1 MPEPAGGHL
10 GTWRLVLTQER
21 DPSISHSRALTQS
34 HTHRVHMWALILGG
48 RGMKV

>member
-21 DPSISHSRALTQS
+21 DPSISHSRASLN
-34 HTHRVHMWALILGG
+34 HTLIVSICGP
-48 RGMKV
+48 